1 MIELSNIHKSFNDK
15 EVIKGIDLN
24 VKRRSCHI
32 NWSFRFG

>member
-24 VKRRSCHI
+24 VKRQKLSH
-32 NWSFRFG
+32 

>member
-24 VKRRSCHI
+24 VKKVKLSH
-32 NWSFRFG
+32 

>member
-24 VKRRSCHI
+24 VKKAKLSH
-32 NWSFRFG
+32 